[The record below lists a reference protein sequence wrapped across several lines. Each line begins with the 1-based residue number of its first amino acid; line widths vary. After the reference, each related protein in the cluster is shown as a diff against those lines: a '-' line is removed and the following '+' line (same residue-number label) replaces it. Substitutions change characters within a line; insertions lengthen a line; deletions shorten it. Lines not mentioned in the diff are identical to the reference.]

1 MIRFDVPGEPGAKGR
16 PRFSTRGGFVKTYT
30 DKKTELY
37 ESLVRNAYL
46 NRYAEEPTVTGEV
59 KVEIQAH
66 FGIPKSTSKKNR
78 ADMISGKIRPMKKP
92 DVDNIAKAILDA
104 LNGIA
109 FEDDKNITEL
119 VIGKHYSESPHVE
132 VCIWKVES

>member
-46 NRYAEEPTVTGEV
+46 IKYESNKPLEGEI

-66 FGIPKSTSKKNR
+66 FSIPKSTSKKSR
-78 ADMISGKIRPMKKP
+78 EEMVAGRIRPTKKP
-92 DVDNIAKAILDA
+92 DIDNIAKTVLDA

-119 VIGKHYSESPHVE
+119 IVGKHYSDQPHVE
-132 VCIWKVES
+132 VCIWN